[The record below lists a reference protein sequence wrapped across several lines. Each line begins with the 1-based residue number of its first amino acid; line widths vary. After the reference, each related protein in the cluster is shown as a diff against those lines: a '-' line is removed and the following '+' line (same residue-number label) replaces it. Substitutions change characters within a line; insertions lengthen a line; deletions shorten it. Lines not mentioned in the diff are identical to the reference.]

1 MQKVICQVCEH
12 KCTKPKLRENKI
24 NKDLKELYI
33 MCPSCKTKTT
43 IALVDKEVES
53 LQKKIALAKADK
65 DVAKALELQIEL
77 KRKMDKLN
85 NR

>member
-1 MQKVICQVCEH
+1 MQKVICEVCGH

-33 MCPSCKTKTT
+33 MCTSCKTKTI

-53 LQKKIALAKADK
+53 LQKKLALARADK
-65 DVAKALELQIEL
+65 DAAKALELQIEL